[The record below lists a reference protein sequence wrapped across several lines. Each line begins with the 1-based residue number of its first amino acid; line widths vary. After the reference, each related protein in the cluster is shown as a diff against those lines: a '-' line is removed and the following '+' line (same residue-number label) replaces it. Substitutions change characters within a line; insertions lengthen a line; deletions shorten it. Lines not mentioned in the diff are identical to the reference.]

1 MLWNRDL
8 ARLNLDENCIYL
20 YVTRLLL
27 LDDEEPIRLTL
38 CATLRTKGFDVTT
51 AGTVREALELI
62 NTKAFDALL
71 ADLNLG
77 EAGDGFTVVSAMR
90 RVQPEACTFILTGYP
105 DFESALRAI
114 RNQVD
119 DFFTKPTDPETLAKA
134 VQERV
139 ATRTPAKPAM
149 RLKRV
154 ADILRE
160 QLPSIVEQWLGA
172 VEAHPHLSA
181 IPLAKAERTDH
192 VPAFIAEIVSRLERR
207 GEDTSPSG
215 VDAAQKHG
223 RQRYQQGYTLAQ
235 VVSESRI
242 LQHTLTSIVEG
253 HLIGVELS
261 NLIHDMFQAG
271 ESLNSLLEI
280 SVHAYQSVIPRSL
293 QNSLSVLYHSAHLG
307 VAIANE
313 ERIVDANDALLRMLG
328 FSRED
333 LVAGKIDWHAMTPP
347 EYHEQDT
354 NGVAQ
359 LREFGVCVPF
369 EKEFI
374 LPDGTRW
381 PFMIGAVR
389 LGTEPFEWAA
399 YIVDLREQR
408 RVLAAE
414 SRATELQSKYAL
426 INQLAHEINNPL
438 AALTFSLHLLKTYP
452 GLPEDVGRFIQEASE
467 MVDRISGSVQA
478 VLAAARSSDEQ
489 AELVP
494 E

>member
-1 MLWNRDL
+1 M
-8 ARLNLDENCIYL
+8 
-20 YVTRLLL
+20 RLLL

-38 CATLRTKGFDVTT
+38 SATLRTKGFDVTT
-51 AGTVREALELI
+51 AATVREALELI
-62 NTKAFDALL
+62 NTKTFDALL

-119 DFFTKPTDPETLAKA
+119 DFFTKPTDPDTLAKA
-134 VQERV
+134 VQQRIS
-139 ATRTPAKPAM
+139 TRTPARPAI

-154 ADILRE
+154 ADVLRE
-160 QLPSIVEQWLGA
+160 QLPNIVDRWLAG
-172 VEAHPHLSA
+172 VEEHPNLST
-181 IPLAKAERTDH
+181 IRLTKAERTDH
-192 VPAFIAEIVSRLERR
+192 IPAFIAEIVSRLERHA
-207 GEDTSPSG
+207 EEPTPSG
-215 VDAAQKHG
+215 VEAAQKHG
-223 RQRYQQGYTLAQ
+223 RLRYQQGYTLSQ
-235 VVSESRI
+235 VVTESRI
-242 LQHTLTSIVEG
+242 MQHTLTSVVEG

-293 QNSLSVLYHSAHLG
+293 QNSFSVLYRSAHLG
-307 VAIANE
+307 VAIATQS
-313 ERIVDANDALLRMLG
+313 RIIDANDALLRMLG
-328 FSRED
+328 YSRED
-333 LVAGKIDWHAMTPP
+333 LVAGKIDWRAMTPP
-347 EYHEQDT
+347 EYHEQDA
-354 NGVAQ
+354 NGIAQ

-369 EKEFI
+369 EKEYI

-389 LGTEPFEWAA
+389 LSTEPFEWAA
-399 YIVDLREQR
+399 YMVDLREQR
-408 RVLAAE
+408 RVLDAE
-414 SRATELQSKYAL
+414 RRTRELQSKYAL

-438 AALTFSLHLLKTYP
+438 AALTFTLHLLKTYR
-452 GLPEDVGRFIQEASE
+452 GLPDDVCRFTEEASE

-478 VLAAARSSDEQ
+478 VLAAARTSDEE